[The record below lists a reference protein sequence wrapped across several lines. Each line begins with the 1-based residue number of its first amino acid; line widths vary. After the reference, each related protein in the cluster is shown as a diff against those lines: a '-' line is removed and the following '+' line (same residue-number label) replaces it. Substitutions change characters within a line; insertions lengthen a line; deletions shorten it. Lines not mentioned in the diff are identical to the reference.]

1 MPSRRVPVADKLT
14 CFLFFLSFFFF
25 WAQRHPPR
33 LFLSYLF
40 AKSVRNSL
48 FLKRKSTQGK
58 ARVGHTNAL
67 FKCTSNLSLSL
78 LRVFYPRERGDRSSL
93 SSLFFTPLSSSS
105 RNEKKSQTLLS
116 GRWRV
121 KERRKFS
128 PFCARAFFFS
138 LCVRAFG
145 GARCARSTRISTKRL
160 LTRGMRFAWE
170 SFRRREWVFHG
181 RFRRDFG
188 DFFFFFFRQS
198 QKEREGAANN
208 LSARCALIFFS
219 DGCAR
224 ARAR

>member
-1 MPSRRVPVADKLT
+1 VPHAWFLWLIT
-14 CFLFFLSFFFF
+14 LLLSLLSFFLFFWPDATAPPFFV
-25 WAQRHPPR
+25 
-33 LFLSYLF
+33 YLF

-145 GARCARSTRISTKRL
+145 GARCARSTRISMKRL

-188 DFFFFFFRQS
+188 DFFFLLAAVAKGKRRRRQ
-198 QKEREGAANN
+198 
-208 LSARCALIFFS
+208 
-219 DGCAR
+219 
-224 ARAR
+224 

>member
-1 MPSRRVPVADKLT
+1 VPSRRVPVADKLS

-105 RNEKKSQTLLS
+105 RNEKKSQTLERAVESEREAQILS
-116 GRWRV
+116 LLRACIFFLSV
-121 KERRKFS
+121 
-128 PFCARAFFFS
+128 CARFWRRAMRAIDSNIDETTFNARNALRVGEFSSSRVGVSWKVSARFRRFFFS
-138 LCVRAFG
+138 SCGSR
-145 GARCARSTRISTKRL
+145 KRKEKAPPII
-160 LTRGMRFAWE
+160 FP
-170 SFRRREWVFHG
+170 
-181 RFRRDFG
+181 RD
-188 DFFFFFFRQS
+188 
-198 QKEREGAANN
+198 
-208 LSARCALIFFS
+208 AL
-219 DGCAR
+219 
-224 ARAR
+224 